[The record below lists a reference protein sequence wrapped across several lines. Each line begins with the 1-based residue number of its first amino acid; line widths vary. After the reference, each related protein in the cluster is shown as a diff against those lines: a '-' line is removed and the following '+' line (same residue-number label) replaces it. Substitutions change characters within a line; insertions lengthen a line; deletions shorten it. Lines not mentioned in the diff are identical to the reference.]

1 MLNDGASNTSKGG
14 KNETVTSSVVLVR
27 THFYPVRMAGLVR
40 MVRPVLASISDPAL
54 RAALQEA
61 HAERLGL
68 WVAVWPVTL
77 LVLSRIL
84 EWKMQE

>member
-1 MLNDGASNTSKGG
+1 MKQLP
-14 KNETVTSSVVLVR
+14 EVL
-27 THFYPVRMAGLVR
+27 FWMGLIFIPISWLVWYLGPQMEMIR
-40 MVRPVLASISDPAL
+40 SINDPAL

-77 LVLSRIL
+77 LVLSQIL
-84 EWKMQE
+84 EWRMEE